1 MTQVRYR
8 PASAPAW
15 RVAVEGSALAVLAPE
30 VTDQT
35 AEAVWRRVG
44 DGGIGAV
51 LEALTGAF
59 GTSLSAIPPFALA
72 VVEPAGVRVAV
83 RGPVEI
89 IVDDEAGTQAVS
101 GEGVSTWTERF
112 LPGARRLTVLVDGAS
127 PDGPDLPIRSG
138 VVAASAVTVTLDA
151 LVAAPRE
158 VRPETSAST
167 PHAVPAPGRPATPA
181 APATPATPAAEVPEE
196 MRDSEEAPGGIRSSA
211 SDISSGT
218 DRAATAPAAPAI
230 PAAPAAPVA
239 PAAEDSEEMG
249 DSEESAPAVP
259 SSASDISSGGN
270 VDAAIVTEVPLS
282 PAASADTWMPAAT
295 EAPLPETPADEYDL
309 LWGETVARPIT
320 AAAVVVPEA
329 SEESEPAA
337 EAPPAAPA
345 EQPTPLGDHD
355 GETVAVADMRAMRA
369 AERATFESTDAVPA
383 RRPARGRIVLSTG
396 RVVELER
403 PVVIGRR
410 PKSTRTS
417 GAELPTLVAVDSPEQ
432 DISRSHVEIR
442 AEGEHVLVTD
452 LDTTNGTLLLR
463 VGQDPVKLHP
473 NEPTMVVA
481 GDVLDIGDDVTVT
494 FEEIL

>member
-1 MTQVRYR
+1 MTQVRYC

-158 VRPETSAST
+158 V
-167 PHAVPAPGRPATPA
+167 
-181 APATPATPAAEVPEE
+181 
-196 MRDSEEAPGGIRSSA
+196 
-211 SDISSGT
+211 
-218 DRAATAPAAPAI
+218 
-230 PAAPAAPVA
+230 PVA

-295 EAPLPETPADEYDL
+295 DAPLPETPADEYDL

>member
-8 PASAPAW
+8 PIAADAPAW
-15 RVAVEGSALAVLAPE
+15 RIAVEGTALAVLSPE

-72 VVEPAGVRVAV
+72 VVERDGVRVAV

-89 IVDDEAGTQAVS
+89 IVDDADGTQAVS
-101 GEGVSTWTERF
+101 GEGVATWTERF
-112 LPGARRLTVLVDGAS
+112 LPAAHRLTVLVGAAS
-127 PDGPDLPIRSG
+127 PDGADLPIRSG

-151 LVAAPRE
+151 AAAVAPPASAAPR
-158 VRPETSAST
+158 P
-167 PHAVPAPGRPATPA
+167 PAVPASPPVTA
-181 APATPATPAAEVPEE
+181 A
-196 MRDSEEAPGGIRSSA
+196 
-211 SDISSGT
+211 
-218 DRAATAPAAPAI
+218 
-230 PAAPAAPVA
+230 
-239 PAAEDSEEMG
+239 
-249 DSEESAPAVP
+249 SAPAVP
-259 SSASDISSGGN
+259 ASPPAILTSAPAIPTPPAKDAEEMTDAEEPIPAIPSSEGDISSESSAPAVEAGPN
-270 VDAAIVTEVPLS
+270 REAPIVTEVPAS
-282 PAASADTWMPAAT
+282 VSADTWMPAAT
-295 EAPLPETPADEYDL
+295 EAPVIEVPDGEYDL

-320 AAAVVVPEA
+320 AAAVVIPEEPDAAPAPEA
-329 SEESEPAA
+329 S
-337 EAPPAAPA
+337 APA
-345 EQPTPLGDHD
+345 PVEPLGDHD
-355 GETVAVADMRAMRA
+355 GETVAVADMRAMRT
-369 AERATFESTDAVPA
+369 AERETFESTDGVPG

>member
-89 IVDDEAGTQAVS
+89 IVDDEVGTQAVS

-158 VRPETSAST
+158 VPAST
-167 PHAVPAPGRPATPA
+167 PRAVPAPGRPATPA
-181 APATPATPAAEVPEE
+181 APATPATPAAEVPAE

-218 DRAATAPAAPAI
+218 DRAATAPAAPATPAA

-239 PAAEDSEEMG
+239 PAAEDSEEMA

-337 EAPPAAPA
+337 EAPPAALA

>member
-8 PASAPAW
+8 PIAADAPAW
-15 RVAVEGSALAVLAPE
+15 RIAVEGTALAVLSPE

-59 GTSLSAIPPFALA
+59 GTSLTAIPPFALA
-72 VVEPAGVRVAV
+72 VVERDGVRVAV

-89 IVDDEAGTQAVS
+89 IVDDADGTQAVS
-101 GEGVSTWTERF
+101 GEGVATWTERF
-112 LPGARRLTVLVDGAS
+112 LPAAHRLTVLVGAAS
-127 PDGPDLPIRSG
+127 PDGADLPIRSG

-151 LVAAPRE
+151 AAAVAPPASAAPR
-158 VRPETSAST
+158 P
-167 PHAVPAPGRPATPA
+167 PAVPASPPVTPA
-181 APATPATPAAEVPEE
+181 
-196 MRDSEEAPGGIRSSA
+196 
-211 SDISSGT
+211 
-218 DRAATAPAAPAI
+218 
-230 PAAPAAPVA
+230 
-239 PAAEDSEEMG
+239 
-249 DSEESAPAVP
+249 SAPAVP
-259 SSASDISSGGN
+259 ASAPATAASAPAVPASPPAILTSAPAIPTPPAKDAEEMTDAEEPIPAIPSSEGDISSESSAPAVEAGPN
-270 VDAAIVTEVPLS
+270 REAPIVTEVPAS
-282 PAASADTWMPAAT
+282 VSADTWMPAAT
-295 EAPLPETPADEYDL
+295 EAPVIEVPDGEYDL

-320 AAAVVVPEA
+320 AAAVVIPEEPDAAPAPEA
-329 SEESEPAA
+329 S
-337 EAPPAAPA
+337 APA
-345 EQPTPLGDHD
+345 PVEPLGDHD
-355 GETVAVADMRAMRA
+355 GETVAVADMRAMRT
-369 AERATFESTDAVPA
+369 AERETFESTDGVPG

>member
-8 PASAPAW
+8 PAPADVTAW
-15 RVAVEGSALAVLAPE
+15 RVAVEGSALAVLSPE

-89 IVDDEAGTQAVS
+89 IVDDEGGTQGVS
-101 GEGVSTWTERF
+101 GEGVATWTERF
-112 LPGARRLTVLVDGAS
+112 LPGAHRLTVLVGAAT

-138 VVAASAVTVTLDA
+138 VVTASAVTVTLDA
-151 LVAAPRE
+151 VAAVSPPVAPPTRE
-158 VRPETSAST
+158 VPRPVVRASV
-167 PHAVPAPGRPATPA
+167 PPADAPPAPP
-181 APATPATPAAEVPEE
+181 AEVPEE
-196 MRDSEEAPGGIRSSA
+196 MEVVEE
-211 SDISSGT
+211 
-218 DRAATAPAAPAI
+218 AAPAI
-230 PAAPAAPVA
+230 PS
-239 PAAEDSEEMG
+239 SE
-249 DSEESAPAVP
+249 
-259 SSASDISSGGN
+259 SDISSEGD
-270 VDAAIVTEVPLS
+270 VEPAEPELEAASAAAIVTEVPSSL
-282 PAASADTWMPAAT
+282 PPVPASADTWMPAAT
-295 EAPLPETPADEYDL
+295 EAPVVETPADEYDL

-329 SEESEPAA
+329 PEEGEPAA
-337 EAPPAAPA
+337 EASPAAPLPA
-345 EQPTPLGDHD
+345 LGDHD
-355 GETVAVADMRAMRA
+355 GETVAVADVRAMRA
-369 AERATFESTDAVPA
+369 AERATFESTDAVPG

-473 NEPTMVVA
+473 NEPTMVVS